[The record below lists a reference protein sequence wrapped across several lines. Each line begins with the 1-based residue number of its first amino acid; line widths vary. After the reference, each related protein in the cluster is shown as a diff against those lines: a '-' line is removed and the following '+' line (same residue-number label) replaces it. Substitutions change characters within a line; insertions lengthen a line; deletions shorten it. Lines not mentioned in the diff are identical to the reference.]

1 MFIKQDESSTQQPL
15 QARTH
20 KNENARQHSTPL
32 KRNLDI
38 LRNAPRRRNS
48 QALKSSPLS
57 SQWSPSQRQTRHH
70 HTRETQPVFGPGLTG
85 LGNSCY
91 MASVLQTRFSLPAFQ
106 ERYYVVTKNHG
117 MACDE
122 QLPADC
128 VGCQMH
134 KVADGL
140 LSGRY
145 SHPANYAT
153 EKPENDDAP
162 VFQAGIKPT
171 GFKALIGKG
180 HEEFSTMRQQD
191 SEEFLTHL
199 LTVLRRDAH
208 KHKERADPGMH
219 SVLSVP
225 NTNSFADA
233 TAVFSYS
240 MEQRLQCG
248 ECKKVRYS
256 VDSMDVVSV
265 PLPVKEMG
273 KDAEG
278 KTRYEE
284 VPLWDCLGILLVEAL
299 EYSCP
304 SSTKSVHALRWRGLN
319 LLLRRSLADMRHIL
333 YYYDLVF
340 MGCYPLHILFT
351 DVALHSGSNFLI
363 WTGGSGGNSRRP

>member
-1 MFIKQDESSTQQPL
+1 MPPAAAILKHSSL
-15 QARTH
+15 AHFQASGHPVSVKLGTITRG
-20 KNENARQHSTPL
+20 KLSL
-32 KRNLDI
+32 SLD
-38 LRNAPRRRNS
+38 LAS
-48 QALKSSPLS
+48 QV
-57 SQWSPSQRQTRHH
+57 W
-70 HTRETQPVFGPGLTG
+70 ETV
-85 LGNSCY
+85 Y

-106 ERYYVVTKNHG
+106 ERYYVVTKNYG

-208 KHKERADPGMH
+208 KHKERADP
-219 SVLSVP
+219 
-225 NTNSFADA
+225 DA

-265 PLPVKEMG
+265 PLPVKETG

-284 VPLWDCLGILLVEAL
+284 VPLWDCLGILLGVEAL

-304 SSTKSVHALRWRGLN
+304 SCTKSVHALRWRGLN
-319 LLLRRSLADMRHIL
+319 LLLHRSLADMRHIIDKTMNWVL
-333 YYYDLVF
+333 KKLDILPDGDELVF
-340 MGCYPLHILFT
+340 T
-351 DVALHSGSNFLI
+351 DSQLQWAWNFDTGRKQRLI
-363 WTGGSGGNSRRP
+363 NIEES